1 MRNREQ
7 PLKVCPGSVT
17 EVLERRFPESLKDAC
32 PASHRLSSPYWK
44 FKNEGI
50 QTVFGSEDSYQAVCV
65 KKCYQQ
71 TLELFPCEFLG
82 SQTKQVNCHTQHCSD
97 TWYRVFLQLP
107 PLLSNGWS
115 VSDLEKNRKTIF
127 LNSATPACIK

>member
-32 PASHRLSSPYWK
+32 PASHWLSSPYWK

-50 QTVFGSEDSYQAVCV
+50 QTVFGSEDSCQAVCV

-71 TLELFPCEFLG
+71 TVELFPCVFLG
-82 SQTKQVNCHTQHCSD
+82 SQTKQVNCVIHSTVQTLGIVYYNYLHFYQMAGVFP
-97 TWYRVFLQLP
+97 TW
-107 PLLSNGWS
+107 
-115 VSDLEKNRKTIF
+115 RKIERPF
-127 LNSATPACIK
+127 S